1 MSKHN
6 RKLYL
11 TYAKA
16 LSHPG
21 DFSSNIASFYSEDA
35 DINVVHPFNQLA
47 GADA

>member
-16 LSHPG
+16 LSHHQTSLRTLRVFTP
-21 DFSSNIASFYSEDA
+21 EDA
-35 DINVVHPFNQLA
+35 DINVVHLFNQLA
-47 GADA
+47 GA